1 MEDEKERLLRFAY
14 LYFRRGELDKA
25 LSFCEQILRKYPD
38 FPDALELMGDIK
50 VNQMRLKEASTYYR
64 QALSIDPSRSEVKR
78 KLEKVEGELAQLEKP
93 LKSPDDTYPTTGR
106 TALGMSENLE
116 AALCYLFP
124 GIFPFIVLL
133 LEKVS
138 RFARFHAIQSLLLS
152 LIFSVI
158 GTPFSYIFTLT
169 FRQTPVSSKHF
180 WTYYLFN
187 IPGLLLSLFLFFM
200 FLATLRGKHIKLPWI
215 GDLAEEWC

>member
-1 MEDEKERLLRFAY
+1 MEDEKERLLRFVY

-93 LKSPDDTYPTTGR
+93 LKS
-106 TALGMSENLE
+106 
-116 AALCYLFP
+116 
-124 GIFPFIVLL
+124 
-133 LEKVS
+133 
-138 RFARFHAIQSLLLS
+138 
-152 LIFSVI
+152 
-158 GTPFSYIFTLT
+158 
-169 FRQTPVSSKHF
+169 
-180 WTYYLFN
+180 
-187 IPGLLLSLFLFFM
+187 
-200 FLATLRGKHIKLPWI
+200 
-215 GDLAEEWC
+215 